1 MNSSFRGSLAARR
14 VGAILLGLF
23 VLGYLIGITYWRFG
37 ELSSQRSLLVLGGLW
52 VVGIIALAL
61 LARAWRRG

>member
-1 MNSSFRGSLAARR
+1 MSGGFRGSLAARR
-14 VGAILLGLF
+14 IGAALLSLF

-52 VVGIIALAL
+52 VVGIIAVAL